1 MKELLERL
9 SPGPRSCHRARRIL
23 RDAHALT
30 AYQFA
35 AQARPTITIHHC
47 TPGPSVQATGT
58 QITKEGAL
66 GVAMTG
72 ERSDPYAVLG
82 LTPQATQEQVR
93 HAYRTLLR
101 QNHPDTRPLSDPAEH
116 AASSTSLQQA
126 IAAYT
131 VLGRPGPP
139 GPLRPADL
147 PADDHLNPGSPA
159 RLFTLGD
166 PDQPPIQAGPV
177 RWHRSR

>member
-1 MKELLERL
+1 
-9 SPGPRSCHRARRIL
+9 
-23 RDAHALT
+23 
-30 AYQFA
+30 
-35 AQARPTITIHHC
+35 
-47 TPGPSVQATGT
+47 
-58 QITKEGAL
+58 
-66 GVAMTG
+66 MTG
-72 ERSDPYAVLG
+72 DRSDPYAVLG

-116 AASSTSLQQA
+116 AASSTTLQQA

-131 VLGRPGPP
+131 VLGD
-139 GPLRPADL
+139 PARRARYDQRT
-147 PADDHLNPGSPA
+147 PQQTTTSTPVRPA

>member
-1 MKELLERL
+1 
-9 SPGPRSCHRARRIL
+9 
-23 RDAHALT
+23 
-30 AYQFA
+30 
-35 AQARPTITIHHC
+35 
-47 TPGPSVQATGT
+47 
-58 QITKEGAL
+58 
-66 GVAMTG
+66 MTG
-72 ERSDPYAVLG
+72 DRSDPYAVLG

-131 VLGRPGPP
+131 VLGDPGRRARHDQRTPQQATTP
-139 GPLRPADL
+139 SPVR
-147 PADDHLNPGSPA
+147 PA
-159 RLFTLGD
+159 RLFTLDD
-166 PDQPPIQAGPV
+166 PEQPPIQAGPV